1 MYKDRIKQYY
11 FATVSEGEKYFQLKI
26 QSILSNIK
34 THTLTWKSVSVK
46 KKTMAREH
54 SFQKQSKFQHQWAMW
69 LTGCAVVLIVGI
81 RPNKPIQ
88 WKKSF
93 VFVTDDSFHRSITNA
108 FQNRL
113 IFQLEKVNVVW
124 SMEKSHMLIHIPRR
138 HFSFLTTYSNVQV
151 NNHNIVLCTHEMSHP
166 CEETVNSLSFKFFF
180 PPFSTV
186 FYFLQDIAQRRGCFF
201 LCCKTGCIFVKMN
214 HFPFKAFL
222 YFQFIKEF
230 AVAPQKDS

>member
-93 VFVTDDSFHRSITNA
+93 VFVTDDSFHRSITMHFRIDWFFSWKKWTLFGA
-108 FQNRL
+108 WKNRICSFTSHDATFLFSLL
-113 IFQLEKVNVVW
+113 IVMSKSTTTILYFVHMRWAIHVKKQLIL
-124 SMEKSHMLIHIPRR
+124 SPSS
-138 HFSFLTTYSNVQV
+138 FS
-151 NNHNIVLCTHEMSHP
+151 
-166 CEETVNSLSFKFFF
+166 SLLFPQSSTFFKI
-180 PPFSTV
+180 
-186 FYFLQDIAQRRGCFF
+186 LHRGEGVF
-201 LCCKTGCIFVKMN
+201 LCFKTGYNLYLCQHESFSKHFCIFV
-214 HFPFKAFL
+214 
-222 YFQFIKEF
+222 Q
-230 AVAPQKDS
+230 